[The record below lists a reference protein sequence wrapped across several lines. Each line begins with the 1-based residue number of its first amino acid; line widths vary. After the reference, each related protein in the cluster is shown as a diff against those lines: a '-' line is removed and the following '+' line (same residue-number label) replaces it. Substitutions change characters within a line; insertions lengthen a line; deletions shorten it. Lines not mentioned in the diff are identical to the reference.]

1 MVSFTLAPSDIV
13 ALNQLAEREGMN
25 RSEWV
30 RRQIRLAAPLVAD
43 HGGHNHLPIIKD
55 ERSRSPWVRLGKSNP
70 NAVGGH
76 CVACWGEKKPVM
88 RKEWGRT
95 VWVLGDGTEVNV

>member
-1 MVSFTLAPSDIV
+1 MPKRIDLEGAKVVSFTLAPSDIV

-25 RSEWV
+25 RSEWI

-43 HGGHNHLPIIKD
+43 
-55 ERSRSPWVRLGKSNP
+55 RLGKSNP